1 VQRRHQ
7 NTTQNWA
14 AWVNQRIAA
23 AAQAD
28 RESLVRVIGKVISI
42 ERAKHRK
49 EIQTAVAETTRAFES
64 KLERLEE
71 KLIAQPGQLPMAKF
85 WYPETVVY
93 RGDIVTHEGETFQ
106 AKKDT
111 ASRPPGP
118 DWFLV
123 ARAGRD
129 ATMPHVRG
137 TFVTTRSYKALDI
150 VAQDG
155 ASFIAKRDNPG
166 ICPGDGWQLL
176 VRQGKSG
183 RRGDKGDTGPRG
195 EKGEPGPAV
204 MPQLVSSKID
214 ENYNLTILRA
224 DDSLEIIPLRDAFE
238 RFWNETGEG

>member
-1 VQRRHQ
+1 MDEKTRQQVREAIADHEAAHPHWRQERRDREIAEAQAAEARRRRAAKEQQQAVQRRHQ

-28 RESLVRVIGKVISI
+28 RESLVRVIGEVISI

-93 RGDIVTHEGETFQ
+93 RGEIVTHEGETFQ

-129 ATMPHVRG
+129 ATMPQCAALSSRPEA
-137 TFVTTRSYKALDI
+137 TKRST
-150 VAQDG
+150 
-155 ASFIAKRDNPG
+155 S
-166 ICPGDGWQLL
+166 
-176 VRQGKSG
+176 
-183 RRGDKGDTGPRG
+183 
-195 EKGEPGPAV
+195 
-204 MPQLVSSKID
+204 
-214 ENYNLTILRA
+214 
-224 DDSLEIIPLRDAFE
+224 
-238 RFWNETGEG
+238 